1 MQLRVGPIAI
11 LGILL
16 SACAAS
22 PQKPPVAAAAPV
34 AAPVAAAQ
42 NPDVPYDPRIA
53 AAEKRSREMGYH
65 VEMRHGEKF
74 YCRATA
80 PIGSR
85 LAQKECLTAEGMAQ
99 AVQMADENQV
109 AQRQG
114 QLCQGPGC
122 VAH

>member
-1 MQLRVGPIAI
+1 MQIHVWPVGM

-22 PQKPPVAAAAPV
+22 PQKPPPV

-42 NPDVPYDPRIA
+42 KPGVPYDPRIA
-53 AAEKRSREMGYH
+53 AADKRSREMGYH
-65 VEMRHGEKF
+65 VEMRHGEHF
-74 YCRATA
+74 YCRSTA

-85 LAQKECLTAEGMAQ
+85 LTQKECLTADGMAQ